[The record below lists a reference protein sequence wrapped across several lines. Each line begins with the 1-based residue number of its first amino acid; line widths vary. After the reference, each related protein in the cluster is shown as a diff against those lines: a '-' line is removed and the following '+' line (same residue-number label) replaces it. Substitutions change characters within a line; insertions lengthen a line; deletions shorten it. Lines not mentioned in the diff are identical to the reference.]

1 MGAKIVYKNYA
12 LIDKSMTSPQSD
24 DISEFACLED
34 LKYSN
39 TPAKLATFEEQYMYG
54 EMCIRD
60 STETAGRELE
70 AHIVNGGDFTEI
82 IGEISKAVQESG
94 FFQALSTK
102 QAAHSKEREKAEK

>member
-1 MGAKIVYKNYA
+1 MTINGKTYKMPELSFNA
-12 LIDKSMTSPQSD
+12 VCQ
-24 DISEFACLED
+24 LED
-34 LKYSN
+34 MGIS
-39 TPAKLATFEEQYMYG
+39 LADFDKKPMAA
-54 EMCIRD
+54 IRGFLALAIGD
-60 STETAGRELE
+60 TETAGRELE